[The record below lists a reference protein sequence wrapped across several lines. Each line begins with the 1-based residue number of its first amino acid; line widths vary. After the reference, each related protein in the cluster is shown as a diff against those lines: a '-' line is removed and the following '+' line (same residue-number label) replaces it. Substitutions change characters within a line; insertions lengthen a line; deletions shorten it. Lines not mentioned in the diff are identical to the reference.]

1 MGAAGEVGVFWITST
16 APGTPGTIR
25 VWFGAA
31 TRMGERLA
39 ADGVGGASLTST
51 RERLAPADGVVG
63 ASIRS
68 TGERLAADGVG
79 GASQQ
84 A

>member
-1 MGAAGEVGVFWITST
+1 
-16 APGTPGTIR
+16 
-25 VWFGAA
+25 
-31 TRMGERLA
+31 MGERLA
-39 ADGVGGASLTST
+39 ADGVGGAS

>member
-1 MGAAGEVGVFWITST
+1 MGAAGEVGGFWITST

-39 ADGVGGASLTST
+39 ADGVGGAS

>member
-1 MGAAGEVGVFWITST
+1 
-16 APGTPGTIR
+16 
-25 VWFGAA
+25 
-31 TRMGERLA
+31 MGERLA

-63 ASIRS
+63 ASLRS